1 MTDKIVVFSTCAT
14 EEDASKLAQALVE
27 ARVAACV
34 TLVPGARSVYRWQ
47 GAVESATE
55 CLLIIKS
62 DRPRFERLRASLE
75 HLHNYE
81 VPEVL
86 AISVVDGAPNYLDW
100 LRDQLA

>member
-14 EEDASKLAQALVE
+14 EEDAIKLARALVE

-47 GAVESATE
+47 GALESAAE

-62 DRPRFERLRASLE
+62 DRPRFERLCASLAQ
-75 HLHNYE
+75 LHGYE

-86 AISVVDGAPNYLDW
+86 AIPVVDGVPNYLNW
-100 LRDQLA
+100 LHDQLA